1 MKVSQ
6 MNILLVDEDLPV
18 RQALGRALTVENFHV
33 LCAASGQEALVRFGE
48 YPIDVLLLD
57 LHPRNESGW
66 DTVRRLT
73 ALRPL
78 LPVVIIT
85 ARNGHQTSANARGVD
100 AWMEKPL
107 DLPIL
112 IQLLNEFASQTP
124 DVRRRL
130 IRERSVNVEQP
141 VLQL

>member
-1 MKVSQ
+1 
-6 MNILLVDEDLPV
+6 MNILLVVEDLPV

-33 LCAASGQEALVRFGE
+33 VGAASGQEALLRFRE
-48 YPIDVLLLD
+48 YPIDILLLD
-57 LHPRNESGW
+57 LHPTNESGW

-73 ALRPL
+73 AFRPL
-78 LPVVIIT
+78 LPVIIIT
-85 ARNGHQTSANARGVD
+85 ARNGYQTSANAREID

-107 DLPIL
+107 DLPVL
-112 IQLLNEFASQTP
+112 VQLLSELASQTP

-130 IRERSVNVEQP
+130 IRERSAFVEQP